1 MREFEHLN
9 VVRQFNVAPAL
20 LNIIGSVASTEKL
33 KENVSFSSLFMC
45 INYYLLSILKICVFD
60 F

>member
-1 MREFEHLN
+1 MGEFEHLN

-45 INYYLLSILKICVFD
+45 INYYLLSIL
-60 F
+60 